1 MLKLNSELR
10 AASRTTLS
18 GNWTIAALVTLLYL
32 LIAGGVSS
40 IPKVGTV
47 VSLIITYPLVYG
59 FAILFLDLFR
69 EGKPLEIGKLFLE
82 TDPQIRVDTLTSA
95 NAALSLLESET
106 FDAII
111 SDYQMPGMNGD
122 EALAQIRSE
131 VWGKKIPVIILTN
144 TGKEEA
150 PQGLGALGIE
160 GYIVKA
166 EMTPKQVVSRVKE
179 SLDKN

>member
-1 MLKLNSELR
+1 MVLTQFGAHVLNTKPACQLTQQIELFTS
-10 AASRTTLS
+10 AARMHKTGNRVFTMFCCHTGYTL
-18 GNWTIAALVTLLYL
+18 GNISQSCLPVYCM
-32 LIAGGVSS
+32 
-40 IPKVGTV
+40 PD
-47 VSLIITYPLVYG
+47 IIL
-59 FAILFLDLFR
+59 LDL
-69 EGKPLEIGKLFLE
+69 
-82 TDPQIRVDTLTSA
+82 
-95 NAALSLLESET
+95 
-106 FDAII
+106 
-111 SDYQMPGMNGD
+111 QMPGMNGD

>member
-1 MLKLNSELR
+1 MKSQSSCAKIKIMTKIAIIEDNTVINQMYRMKFEVEGFDVQVASNGQDRVKLVKKFR
-10 AASRTTLS
+10 
-18 GNWTIAALVTLLYL
+18 
-32 LIAGGVSS
+32 
-40 IPKVGTV
+40 PD
-47 VSLIITYPLVYG
+47 IIL
-59 FAILFLDLFR
+59 LDL
-69 EGKPLEIGKLFLE
+69 
-82 TDPQIRVDTLTSA
+82 
-95 NAALSLLESET
+95 
-106 FDAII
+106 
-111 SDYQMPGMNGD
+111 QMPGMNGD